1 MIQKTDFYVLL
12 GIVITGFIALI
23 YLQNKGKSETPE
35 SKVVIVHQYDS
46 LPQLANNI
54 IKPYVTVQPGQLPD
68 NVINVLSDTAVINAL
83 GDKMGILV
91 QIMERYFEVRTQE
104 VLAYTPDSLHLV
116 NTVDTLTENSI
127 ISRQTM
133 VQCFKPIT
141 TITETIQAPERN
153 KVYLGLNFEAGVT
166 GMNNIGP
173 EITLATKKG
182 WQYQVGWNGYKAIQG
197 DPYNFSI
204 SGARLISF
212 KRKKRT
218 P

>member
-1 MIQKTDFYVLL
+1 MKRLDFYILL
-12 GIVITGFIALI
+12 GIVAAGFVALI
-23 YLQNKGKSETPE
+23 YFQNRGKSEVPE
-35 SKVVIVHQYDS
+35 SKIVITHVYDS

-91 QIMERYFEVRTQE
+91 QIMERYFEVRMQE
-104 VLAYTPDSLHLV
+104 VLSYTPDSLHLV
-116 NTVDTLTENSI
+116 NTLDTLTENSI
-127 ISRQTM
+127 TARQTM
-133 VQCFKPIT
+133 VQCFKPIVT
-141 TITETIQAPERN
+141 VTETKQAPERN

-182 WQYQVGWNGYKAIQG
+182 WQYQVGWNGYEAIRG
-197 DPYNFSI
+197 NLYNFSI
-204 SGARLISF
+204 SGARLISL
-212 KRKKRT
+212 RKKK
-218 P
+218 

>member
-1 MIQKTDFYVLL
+1 MIQRTDFYVLL

-23 YLQNKGKSETPE
+23 YFQNRGKSEAPE

-68 NVINVLSDTAVINAL
+68 NVINVLSDTNVIKAL
-83 GDKMGILV
+83 GDKMGVLV

-104 VLAYTPDSLHLV
+104 VLSYTPDSLHLV

-127 ISRQTM
+127 TARHTM

-141 TITETIQAPERN
+141 TITVTERAPERT
-153 KVYLGLNFEAGVT
+153 KMFIGADIEAGPT
-166 GMNNIGP
+166 GMKGISP
-173 EITLATKKG
+173 EISVLTKKE
-182 WQYQVGWNGYKAIQG
+182 WLYKVRWNAYEAIKG
-197 DPYNFSI
+197 DPYNFGLSASWKI
-204 SGARLISF
+204 SL
-212 KRKKRT
+212 RKK
-218 P
+218 